1 MPVLQDNKSPIEKIV
16 HEPKDNYMLKLY
28 FFVSE
33 SEIHVL
39 FNKVQPEVFKDCD
52 FYPVELTPSR
62 PYYTMLTISV
72 CNNMQ
77 KAANCMFDMS
87 HTTTCLVMLRK
98 VEDSSTFLCHLQ
110 TNILQHCRLPKWGD
124 FIKAQGALVW

>member
-39 FNKVQPEVFKDCD
+39 FNEVQPEVFKD
-52 FYPVELTPSR
+52 FYFFFIFTLLNCGT
-62 PYYTMLTISV
+62 L
-72 CNNMQ
+72 
-77 KAANCMFDMS
+77 KA
-87 HTTTCLVMLRK
+87 
-98 VEDSSTFLCHLQ
+98 
-110 TNILQHCRLPKWGD
+110 ILHN
-124 FIKAQGALVW
+124 AQNKMGWFY

>member
-39 FNKVQPEVFKDCD
+39 FNEVQPEVFKDCD

-98 VEDSSTFLCHLQ
+98 VEDSSTFCATYKPTFCSIAGCQ
-110 TNILQHCRLPKWGD
+110 NGVILLRLREP
-124 FIKAQGALVW
+124 

>member
-39 FNKVQPEVFKDCD
+39 FNEVQPEVFKVLSC
-52 FYPVELTPSR
+52 SAG
-62 PYYTMLTISV
+62 
-72 CNNMQ
+72 Q
-77 KAANCMFDMS
+77 
-87 HTTTCLVMLRK
+87 
-98 VEDSSTFLCHLQ
+98 
-110 TNILQHCRLPKWGD
+110 
-124 FIKAQGALVW
+124 